1 MPDLLAALDLPRFHR
16 HADYVGV
23 WAIEPMAGE
32 ALLDRARRTDW
43 PAHLRLSA
51 EQPARRAASGP
62 ATVKADNGQRVAVV
76 MLTGT
81 LQKAV
86 SSMSDGTSTVD
97 ARRQIRQAAQD
108 PDVGAI
114 LLAIDSPGGTVAGT
128 ADLAADVLAARKSKP
143 VWAFADDLCASA
155 AYWAGASA
163 DRLFAND
170 RTALV
175 GSIGTLSV
183 VYDLSGAAEQAGI
196 KALVFGTGPLKGTGA
211 PGAPVTDA
219 QQDYIRGMVEDAQV
233 SFDAAVQKGRSL
245 TDKQL
250 ADAKTGGVFG
260 AAEAL
265 DRKLIDGIKSF
276 DAVVNDLAAEAKRFQ
291 RAANQ
296 TRAAGPVPQRS
307 STMEE
312 TTTTTAGA
320 ADNLA
325 TVKAELDAQLALSR
339 QAAAAELLRQQKI
352 ADVCGA
358 NRTLAAKAIGENWSV
373 EKAELQAMKESLANG
388 VRATGGPNIVTGVGR
403 HRPGAV
409 ELIPGVSVNEALEAS
424 VLMTLGRG
432 SACEKQFRPDVL
444 QLARENFPAI
454 GLQQLL
460 LMAAAENGYAS
471 HPGQRISGSGQLRDV
486 LRAAFGGGADRRAE
500 GFSTVSLTTI
510 LGNIANKELLAGY
523 VEEDMSWKE
532 IAAVKSVSNFYQ
544 VTAVRMLDDMEYAEV
559 GPTGEIKHATVGQ
572 ETYTRQAKTYAR
584 MFALTRTHII
594 NDDLGAF
601 GDMRTRI
608 GRGAAKKFN
617 KVFWTA
623 FTNNSSFFTAA
634 RTNYTTGA
642 TTNLAT
648 DGVGL
653 GLAVLAF
660 RKMTTPTGDG
670 TKHVNAATQNPV
682 GGNPGGR
689 PEILLVPPE
698 LEGPAEVLYRNQN
711 LGMVSGASAN
721 IYANKYRPVVAWQLS
736 DSSYTGFSTTA
747 WYLLNSPGFLPTMVA
762 SFLNG
767 NMAPTVDSADA
778 DFDQL
783 GVQFRGY
790 HDFGCDQAEYLGGLK
805 SKGAA

>member
-1 MPDLLAALDLPRFHR
+1 
-16 HADYVGV
+16 
-23 WAIEPMAGE
+23 
-32 ALLDRARRTDW
+32 
-43 PAHLRLSA
+43 
-51 EQPARRAASGP
+51 
-62 ATVKADNGQRVAVV
+62 

-86 SSMSDGTSTVD
+86 SSMSDGTSTVE

-409 ELIPGVSVNEALEAS
+409 ELIPGVRS
-424 VLMTLGRG
+424 T
-432 SACEKQFRPDVL
+432 RP
-444 QLARENFPAI
+444 
-454 GLQQLL
+454 
-460 LMAAAENGYAS
+460 
-471 HPGQRISGSGQLRDV
+471 
-486 LRAAFGGGADRRAE
+486 
-500 GFSTVSLTTI
+500 
-510 LGNIANKELLAGY
+510 
-523 VEEDMSWKE
+523 
-532 IAAVKSVSNFYQ
+532 
-544 VTAVRMLDDMEYAEV
+544 
-559 GPTGEIKHATVGQ
+559 
-572 ETYTRQAKTYAR
+572 
-584 MFALTRTHII
+584 
-594 NDDLGAF
+594 
-601 GDMRTRI
+601 
-608 GRGAAKKFN
+608 
-617 KVFWTA
+617 
-623 FTNNSSFFTAA
+623 
-634 RTNYTTGA
+634 
-642 TTNLAT
+642 
-648 DGVGL
+648 
-653 GLAVLAF
+653 
-660 RKMTTPTGDG
+660 
-670 TKHVNAATQNPV
+670 
-682 GGNPGGR
+682 
-689 PEILLVPPE
+689 
-698 LEGPAEVLYRNQN
+698 
-711 LGMVSGASAN
+711 
-721 IYANKYRPVVAWQLS
+721 
-736 DSSYTGFSTTA
+736 
-747 WYLLNSPGFLPTMVA
+747 
-762 SFLNG
+762 
-767 NMAPTVDSADA
+767 
-778 DFDQL
+778 
-783 GVQFRGY
+783 
-790 HDFGCDQAEYLGGLK
+790 
-805 SKGAA
+805 SKPRS